1 MANFNP
7 FEKYIDRE
15 LDEFV
20 KNRSY
25 DLETIMY
32 KTGIL
37 YENKLDLDL
46 FNGVGV
52 ASLNW
57 DPFIGSTPDSIKRYQ
72 REFCWEL
79 EDKQSLI
86 ESIYQKIDCGKILI
100 RLRSYKEIQ
109 ELISNGIKDGLA
121 FNDIVDGKQ
130 RLNAIYEFYYN
141 GFRDKHGYLFSEYSS
156 TIQNMFMKTEPFSYS
171 VLIENSPD
179 RLVLKQFLRMNT
191 AGKPQSIE
199 HLDKVRSFTSNKE

>member
-1 MANFNP
+1 MVNFNP
-7 FEKYIDRE
+7 FEKYIDQE

-20 KNRSY
+20 KKRSY
-25 DLETIMY
+25 DLETILI
-32 KTGIL
+32 KTGIID
-37 YENKLDLDL
+37 ENKLDFDL

-57 DPFIGSTPDSIKRYQ
+57 DPFIGSTPDSIKKYQ
-72 REFCWEL
+72 REFCWGL
-79 EDKQSLI
+79 EDKQLLI

-109 ELISNGIKDGLA
+109 ELISNGIKESLA

-130 RLNAIYEFYYN
+130 RLNAIYEFYHN
-141 GFRDKHGYLFSEYSS
+141 KFRDKYGYLFSEYSI
-156 TIQNMFMKTEPFSYS
+156 TVQNSFMKTEPFSYL

-179 RLVLKQFLRMNT
+179 RLILKQFLRMNT
-191 AGKPQSIE
+191 TGKQQSIE
-199 HLDKVRSFTSNKE
+199 HIEKVKSFENNK